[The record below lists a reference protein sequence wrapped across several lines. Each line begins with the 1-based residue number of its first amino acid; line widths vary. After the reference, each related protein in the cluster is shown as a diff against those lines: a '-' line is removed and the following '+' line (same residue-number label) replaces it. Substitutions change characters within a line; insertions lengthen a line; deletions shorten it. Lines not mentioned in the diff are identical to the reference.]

1 MLAARGAYVLSA
13 DEIGRALMQP
23 GQSVYDAIVARF
35 GTGVVGADG
44 GLNRGELAR
53 IAFGDGRVEE
63 LNAIVHPAT
72 IARQMEMIAEIGAK
86 DAGAVVVVESALIF
100 ETRFGAGDGAG
111 IARRF
116 DVVVFV
122 KAAEAVRIA
131 RFVERMARGEAPTA
145 QRRAELEAD
154 ARRRMARQS
163 VEANEG
169 RSDFVL
175 VNESSLEELQKHVD
189 GLWSELAAMA
199 KGRSELY

>member
-1 MLAARGAYVLSA
+1 LGAGGGGA
-13 DEIGRALMQP
+13 
-23 GQSVYDAIVARF
+23 
-35 GTGVVGADG
+35 VGCIK
-44 GLNRGELAR
+44 RGELAR

-72 IARQMEMIAEIGAK
+72 MARQAELIAEIAAK

-100 ETRFGAGDGAG
+100 ETKHAGERGDGSAG

-116 DVVVFV
+116 DKVIFV
-122 KAAEAVRIA
+122 KAAEGLRIT
-131 RFVERMARGEAPTA
+131 RFVERMAHGEELTA
-145 QRRAELEAD
+145 ERRAELEAD

-175 VNESSLEELQKHVD
+175 VNEGSVEELQEQVD
-189 GLWSELAAMA
+189 GLWGKVAAMA
-199 KGRSELY
+199 QLR